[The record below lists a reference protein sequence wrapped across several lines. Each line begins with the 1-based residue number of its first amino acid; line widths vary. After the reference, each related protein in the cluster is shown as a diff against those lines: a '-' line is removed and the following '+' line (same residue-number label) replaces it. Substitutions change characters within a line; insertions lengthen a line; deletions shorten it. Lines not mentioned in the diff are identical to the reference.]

1 MLGLLLGLLSQPP
14 GLGLGFLPRHLI
26 GLHPCL
32 GLGLL
37 PCLLLVLLPG
47 LGQGSLPR
55 HDVANGLLSH
65 PPLSLIHGILLGL
78 HLGLGTGN
86 HANALLTLL
95 ASGRAAARA
104 AARRIAWDPAPVQAR
119 AMPMCYTVASLS
131 EPGMMRDCVLHHILL
146 LSLLPALLR
155 HGAAKDRRQGAVG
168 ARRALEQLVCV
179 GTRALQ
185 GGRRP
190 REGRGAREG
199 REACARRRDAAGPL
213 VVSALKKRVLLAR
226 GRAAKQVREHRGFC
240 EATRGTPKIT
250 TSRSAED

>member
-65 PPLSLIHGILLGL
+65 PPLSLHHGI
-78 HLGLGTGN
+78 GTGN
-86 HANALLTLL
+86 HANALLALL

-104 AARRIAWDPAPVQAR
+104 AARRIA
-119 AMPMCYTVASLS
+119 
-131 EPGMMRDCVLHHILL
+131 
-146 LSLLPALLR
+146 
-155 HGAAKDRRQGAVG
+155 
-168 ARRALEQLVCV
+168 
-179 GTRALQ
+179 
-185 GGRRP
+185 
-190 REGRGAREG
+190 
-199 REACARRRDAAGPL
+199 
-213 VVSALKKRVLLAR
+213 
-226 GRAAKQVREHRGFC
+226 
-240 EATRGTPKIT
+240 
-250 TSRSAED
+250 